1 MTGKQGHWP
10 KGLKAWKALREHYR
24 EDLAQAHLRA
34 LFKRD
39 AERYTRFSVE
49 AEGLLL
55 DFSRNLV
62 TRKTMKLLLRL
73 ARECGVEAMRE
84 RMFAGEH
91 INATED
97 RAVLHV
103 ALRADRDDPYFD
115 GDIDATAAVH
125 EVLDRLDAFV
135 RAVHSGQYGGHGTG
149 RHFTDV
155 VNIGIG
161 GSDLG
166 IEMAVQALANY
177 RVQGMRV
184 HCVSNID
191 GVGLGDVLARV
202 DPATTLFV
210 ICSKTF
216 TTLETLTNARAAR
229 DWFVERYGAE
239 AVRTHFVGVSTNH
252 AAMDEFGISPANR
265 FGFWDFVGGRYSL
278 WSAVGL
284 SIALAIGMDNFRA
297 LLAGARAIDR
307 HFRDAPPEHN
317 LPVLMGL
324 LSAWNTGFLRC
335 ESLAVLPYD
344 SRLARLPAYL
354 QQLHM
359 ESNGK
364 RVQRNGKRVTVD
376 TAPVLWGEPGSNA
389 QHSFYQLLHQGTRN
403 IAVDFIAPVQAS
415 GPSQAQ
421 HDLALA
427 NMLAQARALSEGL
440 GADEIRA
447 SLRAGLEPPAP
458 YVAPEQVAETGA
470 VEVAESA
477 VDSGAVEADE
487 AEDPAA
493 AAEAVAAAAAAES
506 AAAESAAAEAAAAE
520 AAAAA
525 DAAYRARLDA
535 IEALV
540 PHKVHPGNRPSTT
553 LLFRRLDPE
562 TLGKLVA
569 LYEHKVFVESV
580 IWNINAFDQWG
591 VELGKKLAGELAGA
605 VTSPDGFQGGDV
617 STRGLLDAIARW
629 R

>member
-1 MTGKQGHWP
+1 MAKKAASWP
-10 KGLKAWKALREHYR
+10 KGLKAWRALREHYR
-24 EDLAQAHLRA
+24 DDVARRHLRA

-39 AERYTRFSVE
+39 PERFTRFSVE

-55 DFSRNLV
+55 DYSRNLV
-62 TRKTMKLLLRL
+62 TRKTLRL
-73 ARECGVEAMRE
+73 LQRLAAEAGVEAMRE

-91 INATED
+91 INNTED

-103 ALRADRDDPYFD
+103 ALRADRDDPFLD
-115 GDIDATAAVH
+115 GDFDATAAVH
-125 EVLDRLDAFV
+125 EVLDRMDAFV
-135 RAVHSGQYGGHGTG
+135 RAVHSGQYAGHGTG
-149 RHFTDV
+149 RRITDV

-166 IEMAVQALANY
+166 IAMAVEALAGY
-177 RVQGMRV
+177 AVPGVRV

-202 DPATTLFV
+202 EPGTTLFV

-229 DWFVERYGAE
+229 EWFVERLGAE

-252 AAMDEFGISPANR
+252 AAMDEFGISPTNR

-297 LLAGARAIDR
+297 LLAGARAMDR
-307 HFRDAPPEHN
+307 HFHAAPPDQN
-317 LPVLMGL
+317 LPVLLGL
-324 LSAWNTGFLRC
+324 LSVWNTGFLGC

-344 SRLARLPAYL
+344 SRLARFPAYL

-364 RVQRNGKRVTVD
+364 RVGRDGRPVGVP

-389 QHSFYQLLHQGTRN
+389 QHSFYQLLHQGTRKV
-403 IAVDFIAPVQAS
+403 AVDFLAPVLAS

-427 NMLAQARALSEGL
+427 NLLAQARALSEGL
-440 GADEIRA
+440 DADEVRA
-447 SLRAGLEPPAP
+447 QLEAAIAPP
-458 YVAPEQVAETGA
+458 EEG
-470 VEVAESA
+470 
-477 VDSGAVEADE
+477 DE
-487 AEDPAA
+487 
-493 AAEAVAAAAAAES
+493 
-506 AAAESAAAEAAAAE
+506 EAAALYGSKL
-520 AAAAA
+520 AAAK
-525 DAAYRARLDA
+525 
-535 IEALV
+535 ALA
-540 PHKVHPGNRPSTT
+540 PHKVHPGNHPSTT

-580 IWNINAFDQWG
+580 IWGVNAFDQWG

-605 VTSPDGFQGGDV
+605 VANPDGFQGGDA
-617 STRGLLDAIARW
+617 STRGLLDVIARW

>member
-1 MTGKQGHWP
+1 MAIKTVSWP
-10 KGLKAWKALREHYR
+10 KGLKAWRALKEHYR
-24 EDLAQAHLRA
+24 DDLGKRHLRG

-39 AERYTRFSVE
+39 PERYTKFSFE

-55 DFSRNLV
+55 DYSRNLV
-62 TRKTMKLLLRL
+62 TRKTLRLLQRL
-73 ARECGVEAMRE
+73 AREAGVETLRE
-84 RMFAGEH
+84 QMFAGEH
-91 INATED
+91 INNTED

-115 GDIDATAAVH
+115 GDFDATAAVH
-125 EVLDRLDAFV
+125 EVLDRMDAFV

-149 RHFTDV
+149 RRITDV

-166 IEMAVQALANY
+166 IAMTVEALANY
-177 RVQGMRV
+177 AVPDLRV

-191 GVGLGDVLARV
+191 GVGLGDVLAKV
-202 DPATTLFV
+202 QPGTTLFV

-216 TTLETLTNARAAR
+216 TTLETLTNAHAAR
-229 DWFVERYGAE
+229 QWLVERLGAE

-252 AAMDEFGISPANR
+252 EAMDAFGISPTNR

-284 SIALAIGMDNFRA
+284 SIALAVGMDNFRL
-297 LLAGARAIDR
+297 LLAGGRVMDR
-307 HFRDAPPEHN
+307 HFRDAPLEEN
-317 LPVLMGL
+317 LPVLLGL
-324 LSAWNTGFLRC
+324 LSAWNTGFLGC

-344 SRLARLPAYL
+344 SRLARFPAYL

-364 RVQRNGKRVTVD
+364 RVRRDGRRVSVA

-389 QHSFYQLLHQGTRN
+389 QHSFYQLLHQGTRKV
-403 IAVDFIAPVQAS
+403 AVDFLAPVQGS

-427 NMLAQARALSEGL
+427 NLLAQARALSEGTPDQP
-440 GADEIRA
+440 GK
-447 SLRAGLEPPAP
+447 SGS
-458 YVAPEQVAETGA
+458 
-470 VEVAESA
+470 ES
-477 VDSGAVEADE
+477 GF
-487 AEDPAA
+487 
-493 AAEAVAAAAAAES
+493 
-506 AAAESAAAEAAAAE
+506 
-520 AAAAA
+520 
-525 DAAYRARLDA
+525 DA
-535 IEALV
+535 
-540 PHKVHPGNRPSTT
+540 HKVHPGNRPSTT
-553 LLFRRLDPE
+553 LLFSRLDPE
-562 TLGKLVA
+562 TLGKLIA

-580 IWNINAFDQWG
+580 IWGVNAFDQWG

-605 VTSPDGFQGGDV
+605 VANPDGFQGGDA
-617 STRGLLDAIARW
+617 STRGLLDVIARW

>member
-1 MTGKQGHWP
+1 MAKKTASWP
-10 KGLKAWKALREHYR
+10 KGLKAWRALREHYR
-24 EDLAQAHLRA
+24 DDIARRHLRA

-39 AERYTRFSVE
+39 PERFTRFSVE

-55 DFSRNLV
+55 DYSRNLV
-62 TRKTMKLLLRL
+62 TRKTLRL
-73 ARECGVEAMRE
+73 LQRLAAEAGVEAMRE

-91 INATED
+91 INNTED

-103 ALRADRDDPYFD
+103 ALRADRDDPFLD
-115 GDIDATAAVH
+115 GDFDATAAVH
-125 EVLDRLDAFV
+125 EVLDRMDAFV
-135 RAVHSGQYGGHGTG
+135 RAVHSGQYAGHGTG
-149 RHFTDV
+149 RRITDV

-166 IEMAVQALANY
+166 IAMAVEALAGY
-177 RVQGMRV
+177 AVPGIRV

-202 DPATTLFV
+202 EPGTTLFV

-229 DWFVERYGAE
+229 EWFVERLGAE

-252 AAMDEFGISPANR
+252 AAMDEFGISPTNR

-297 LLAGARAIDR
+297 LLAGARAMDR
-307 HFRDAPPEHN
+307 HFHAAPPDEN
-317 LPVLMGL
+317 LPVLLGL
-324 LSAWNTGFLRC
+324 LSAWNTGFLGC

-344 SRLARLPAYL
+344 SRLARFPAYL

-364 RVQRNGKRVTVD
+364 RVGRDGRPVSVP

-389 QHSFYQLLHQGTRN
+389 QHSFYQLLHQGTRKV
-403 IAVDFIAPVQAS
+403 AVDFLAPVLAS

-427 NMLAQARALSEGL
+427 NLLAQARALSEGL
-440 GADEIRA
+440 DIAEVRAQLEAAIVPPEEGDE
-447 SLRAGLEPPAP
+447 
-458 YVAPEQVAETGA
+458 
-470 VEVAESA
+470 
-477 VDSGAVEADE
+477 
-487 AEDPAA
+487 
-493 AAEAVAAAAAAES
+493 
-506 AAAESAAAEAAAAE
+506 EAAALYGSKL
-520 AAAAA
+520 AAAK
-525 DAAYRARLDA
+525 
-535 IEALV
+535 ALA
-540 PHKVHPGNRPSTT
+540 PHKVHPGNHPSTT

-562 TLGKLVA
+562 TLGKLIA

-580 IWNINAFDQWG
+580 IWGVNAFDQWG

-605 VTSPDGFQGGDV
+605 VANPDGFQGGDA